1 METTKMI
8 SRLTA
13 LPRREAWVVEAP
25 TLVVSLV
32 VAEIFFK
39 FGSFTLEAV
48 AMLATWW
55 ALSTT
60 TRWLLSW
67 RNDGA

>member
-1 METTKMI
+1 MI

-13 LPRREAWVVEAP
+13 LPRRETWVVEAP
-25 TLVVSLV
+25 TLVTSLV
-32 VAEIFFK
+32 IAEIFYK

-55 ALSTT
+55 VLAAI
-60 TRWLLSW
+60 TRRFLAW
-67 RNDGA
+67 RKDVV